1 MRNTGNNPHTD
12 GENAQIPVPELF
24 FRFHCVLHHH
34 GGMMLRVP
42 GILFITDPYIEHLL
56 EGVVDF
62 AREHRW
68 ALNAMMRRS
77 GRFPESVRPDGIIAT
92 IEHDDTA
99 LRLARFRCPVVQIL
113 RIRKE
118 TRYPLVIPDY
128 AALGETGARHLLT
141 LGRPHFAFYRRF
153 DATDSN
159 AVRDGFLRTMS
170 HAVCAVTMLD
180 FPHSKTRKS
189 ISEKDWET
197 RLARRL
203 TELPKPCA
211 IMAEDDRCG
220 AQIIRLA
227 LDAGLRVP
235 EDVAVMGCDNHQPD
249 VNLSPVPLTSV
260 DSNLRGIGYAAAEL
274 LQRLMSGTPSPN
286 APIVVGPH
294 GIIER
299 ASTAA
304 FVCTDKRIA
313 ATVRR
318 IRRDFAEPL
327 TVSMLAREAA
337 MSIRALQTGFKAAT
351 GNSLRDEL
359 IRCRLACAERLLEDT
374 DLKIQAVAVE
384 CGLGDAKSLTR
395 FFHQKHQQTPNA
407 YRQAFR

>member
-1 MRNTGNNPHTD
+1 MILT
-12 GENAQIPVPELF
+12 VPS
-24 FRFHCVLHHH
+24 
-34 GGMMLRVP
+34 
-42 GILFITDPYIEHLL
+42 ILFITDPYIEHLL

-77 GRFPESVRPDGIIAT
+77 GRFPEGVRPDGIIAT

-99 LRLARFRCPVVQIL
+99 RRLARFRCPVVQIL
-113 RIRKE
+113 RIRDE
-118 TRYPLVIPDY
+118 TRYPLVIPNY
-128 AALGETGARHLLT
+128 GSLGETGARHLLT

-153 DATDSN
+153 DAADSN
-159 AVRDGFLRTMS
+159 AVRDGFLRTMQE
-170 HAVCAVTMLD
+170 AGCAVTMLEYPD
-180 FPHSKTRKS
+180 NNA
-189 ISEKDWET
+189 ISDKEWET
-197 RLARRL
+197 RLARKL
-203 TELPKPCA
+203 AELPKPCA

-235 EDVAVMGCDNHQPD
+235 EDVAAMGCDNHQPD

-260 DSNLRGIGYAAAEL
+260 DSYLYGIGYAAAEL
-274 LQRLMSGTPSPN
+274 LQRLMSGKPSPS
-286 APIVVGPH
+286 APIIVSPH
-294 GIIER
+294 GVIER
-299 ASTAA
+299 ESTAA

-327 TVSMLAREAA
+327 TVSFLAREAA
-337 MSIRALQTGFKAAT
+337 MSVRALQTGFKAAT
-351 GNSLRDEL
+351 GCSLRDEL
-359 IRCRLACAERLLEDT
+359 IRCRLNCAERLLEES
-374 DLKIQAVAVE
+374 DLKIQTIAIE

-395 FFHQKHQQTPNA
+395 FFHQKHQQPPNA

>member
-1 MRNTGNNPHTD
+1 MM
-12 GENAQIPVPELF
+12 ECVPS
-24 FRFHCVLHHH
+24 V
-34 GGMMLRVP
+34 
-42 GILFITDPYIEHLL
+42 LFITDPYIEHLL

-62 AREHRW
+62 AREQRW

-77 GRFPESVRPDGIIAT
+77 GRFPEGVRPDGIIAT

-99 LRLARFRCPVVQIL
+99 RRLARFRCPIVQIL
-113 RIRKE
+113 RIRKAV
-118 TRYPLVIPDY
+118 RYPLVIPDY
-128 AALGETGARHLLT
+128 EALGVTGARHLLT
-141 LGRPHFAFYRRF
+141 LGCPHFAFYRRF
-153 DATDSN
+153 DAADSN

-170 HAVCAVTMLD
+170 DAGCDVTMLD
-180 FPHSKTRKS
+180 FPREMPRKGAT
-189 ISEKDWET
+189 EKEWET
-197 RLARRL
+197 RLANMLRA
-203 TELPKPCA
+203 LPKPCA

-235 EDVAVMGCDNHQPD
+235 DDIAVAGCDNHQPD

-274 LQRLMSGTPSPN
+274 LQRLMSGTPPPA
-286 APIVVGPH
+286 APIVVAPQ

-299 ASTAA
+299 ESTAS
-304 FVCTDKRIA
+304 FVCADKRIA

-327 TVSMLAREAA
+327 TISTLAREAA
-337 MSIRALQTGFKAAT
+337 MSVRALQTGFKAAT
-351 GNSLRDEL
+351 GHSLRDEL
-359 IRCRLACAERLLEDT
+359 IRCRLDRAERLLEET
-374 DLKIQAVAVE
+374 DLKIQAVAIE

-395 FFHQKHQQTPNA
+395 FFHQRHKQTPNTFRTSVRSSA
-407 YRQAFR
+407 SALQPRASPRATHRQ

>member
-1 MRNTGNNPHTD
+1 VSIYRAIHD
-12 GENAQIPVPELF
+12 E
-24 FRFHCVLHHH
+24 C
-34 GGMMLRVP
+34 GMMLHVP
-42 GILFITDPYIEHLL
+42 SILFITDPYIEHLL

-62 AREHRW
+62 AREQRW

-77 GRFPESVRPDGIIAT
+77 GRFPEGVRPDGIIAT

-99 LRLARFRCPVVQIL
+99 RRLARFRCPVVQIL
-113 RIRKE
+113 RIRDE
-118 TRYPLVIPDY
+118 VRYPLVIPVY

-153 DATDSN
+153 DAADSN
-159 AVRDGFLRTMS
+159 AVRDGFLHTM
-170 HAVCAVTMLD
+170 HGAGCEVTMLD
-180 FPHSKTRKS
+180 FPDNKT
-189 ISEKDWET
+189 INEKERET
-197 RLARRL
+197 RLATKL
-203 TELPKPCA
+203 AELPKPCA

-235 EDVAVMGCDNHQPD
+235 EDVAVMGCDNHLPD

-274 LQRLMSGTPSPN
+274 LQHLMCGKPTPS
-286 APIVVGPH
+286 APIIISPH

-299 ASTAA
+299 TSTAA
-304 FVCTDKRIA
+304 FVCADKRIA

-318 IRRDFAEPL
+318 IRRGFAEPL
-327 TVSMLAREAA
+327 TVSALAREVA
-337 MSIRALQTGFKAAT
+337 MSVRALQAGFKAAT
-351 GNSLRDEL
+351 GHSLRDEL
-359 IRCRLACAERLLEDT
+359 IRCRLAYAERLIEDT
-374 DLKIQAVAVE
+374 DLKIQAVAIE

-395 FFHQKHQQTPNA
+395 FFRQKHQQTPNA
-407 YRQAFR
+407 YRQSFRQAR